1 MGETRVTNWGR
12 FVLLQIRENVVTNWG
27 DLVSTN
33 WGKSCYKLGQL
44 LQIKATII
52 TKYGSFYKL
61 GENVLQIGVGITN

>member
-1 MGETRVTNWGR
+1 MGEACVTNWSR
-12 FVLLQIRENVVTNWG
+12 FDLLQVRDNIVINWG

-33 WGKSCYKLGQL
+33 WGKPCYKLGQL